1 METKIFKTDEKNIIV
16 EKNVYK
22 GYGIAHVDSNT
33 IFVEKAVEGDEL
45 KVKILYKKA
54 KSLFAK
60 PIKIIK
66 KSKYRNNDIFCSAFY
81 ECGGCDWLNIKY
93 SHQLEI
99 KKRIIKELY
108 DLKKI
113 DIVESSYKYHYRNKN
128 FLPVAMENNKPV
140 IGIYKKGSHKVVPH
154 KKCFLT
160 PEIFDN
166 LAQNFIDYL
175 KKSNEKIYNE
185 KNHSGNIRHF
195 GIRINSQGKLLL
207 TIVTKKRKLAFTNLM
222 VKMFLNNYP
231 NIIGIVQNI
240 NEKKTNKILGEE
252 EKILYGKNYFFETIL
267 DKIFQ
272 VHYKAFFQVNMDIA
286 TKMFKFV
293 LDNLNSNEDIVDA
306 FCGTGTIG
314 IIASDKVR
322 KVYFIENN
330 KEAIDNLKINIK
342 INNLTN
348 YKIIH
353 GDVNQELIKI
363 SNIDTIIFDP
373 PRKGIDRNTLQTVS
387 KYVKKIIY
395 VSCNPYSQKRDTDIL
410 LENNFAIK
418 SIKVFDMFPQTYHIE
433 TVIILEKK

>member
-22 GYGIAHVDSNT
+22 GYGIAHFDSNT

-140 IGIYKKGSHKVVPH
+140 IGIYKKGSHKVIPH

-166 LAQNFIDYL
+166 LAHEFFSQIKFL
-175 KKSNEKIYNE
+175 
-185 KNHSGNIRHF
+185 
-195 GIRINSQGKLLL
+195 RIG
-207 TIVTKKRKLAFTNLM
+207 
-222 VKMFLNNYP
+222 
-231 NIIGIVQNI
+231 
-240 NEKKTNKILGEE
+240 
-252 EKILYGKNYFFETIL
+252 
-267 DKIFQ
+267 
-272 VHYKAFFQVNMDIA
+272 H
-286 TKMFKFV
+286 FV
-293 LDNLNSNEDIVDA
+293 LYLQSLRWRIKLFCHIFSFRFICNMTMLILTFLRRTLGFLDI
-306 FCGTGTIG
+306 FC
-314 IIASDKVR
+314 R
-322 KVYFIENN
+322 
-330 KEAIDNLKINIK
+330 
-342 INNLTN
+342 
-348 YKIIH
+348 
-353 GDVNQELIKI
+353 
-363 SNIDTIIFDP
+363 IIF
-373 PRKGIDRNTLQTVS
+373 IFF
-387 KYVKKIIY
+387 I
-395 VSCNPYSQKRDTDIL
+395 CN
-410 LENNFAIK
+410 
-418 SIKVFDMFPQTYHIE
+418 
-433 TVIILEKK
+433 